1 MSTANRDSE
10 SPQNSPAPKTARGV
24 MNCRPCQIRKIKC
37 DRALPACGVC
47 HLYQRSCFY
56 EGVPK
61 KRGPKKESLSALI
74 KRIDG
79 LEELLKSDKT
89 PTPPGTDIINTDF
102 AEPHVFGGGIS
113 EPCGSA
119 SSDISPFSNFRGNNF
134 EASSFSERPG
144 KGPSS
149 HVSGETYAAW
159 AQREIDPCEVSLDS
173 CQALLLLVAAFAAMG
188 DGKRAYVVLSQA
200 VGMAMTLEL
209 YSQPSDGVHDDPTK
223 RVFWTCYIMNTF
235 VSTWLERPSLMDDSL
250 IKADIQS
257 SRQPSHSGWGTSNDF
272 VAIPNND
279 FRRFSASP
287 KEPIDEIQKL
297 VWMAQILS
305 EANRYLLLSDTASQA
320 AYCQRHKILHDLDV
334 WASSIGSSPFYRYA

>member
-24 MNCRPCQIRKIKC
+24 MNCRPCQIRK
-37 DRALPACGVC
+37 V
-47 HLYQRSCFY
+47 

-134 EASSFSERPG
+134 EASS
-144 KGPSS
+144 
-149 HVSGETYAAW
+149 
-159 AQREIDPCEVSLDS
+159 
-173 CQALLLLVAAFAAMG
+173 
-188 DGKRAYVVLSQA
+188 
-200 VGMAMTLEL
+200 
-209 YSQPSDGVHDDPTK
+209 
-223 RVFWTCYIMNTF
+223 
-235 VSTWLERPSLMDDSL
+235 
-250 IKADIQS
+250 
-257 SRQPSHSGWGTSNDF
+257 
-272 VAIPNND
+272 
-279 FRRFSASP
+279 
-287 KEPIDEIQKL
+287 
-297 VWMAQILS
+297 
-305 EANRYLLLSDTASQA
+305 
-320 AYCQRHKILHDLDV
+320 
-334 WASSIGSSPFYRYA
+334 